1 MPDFGRVKYRRN
13 GDVVVTGQPPV
24 TVGRWEKNERG
35 GWDVTC
41 TLPGQEK
48 EGVNALP
55 RSLADKNV
63 LAWHKAN
70 VASSEKAA

>member
-24 TVGRWEKNERG
+24 TVGHWEKNARG
-35 GWDVTC
+35 SWDVIC

-48 EGVNALP
+48 ECVNALP
-55 RSLADKNV
+55 RSLADKYV
-63 LAWHKAN
+63 LNWHRSHQT
-70 VASSEKAA
+70 SSSKFA